1 MLTGLAKN
9 IKNKAGSFTLG
20 AFLEY
25 GTGSYDTYNSFPNAA
40 DVNGDGSAW
49 YAGGGILGRMDFDKK
64 EDIKPYVE
72 FGARIGSLHNSF
84 GANLGG
90 AFSNYDTSSRYYSL
104 HAGLGAIRKLTS
116 KSYIDLYGK
125 YFYTRQNGES
135 MTLATGDPVRF
146 DDADSSRLRLGM
158 RYGYTRNDRVEYYLG
173 AAREHEFDGRVNA
186 TAYNVYSIDAPSIKG
201 DTAVMELGV
210 KVTPSKTKHMSI
222 DIGLQGYAGKREGIT
237 ASARFNWL
245 F

>member
-1 MLTGLAKN
+1 LSGQ
-9 IKNKAGSFTLG
+9 
-20 AFLEY
+20 
-25 GTGSYDTYNSFPNAA
+25 
-40 DVNGDGSAW
+40 
-49 YAGGGILGRMDFDKK
+49 
-64 EDIKPYVE
+64 
-72 FGARIGSLHNSF
+72 
-84 GANLGG
+84 
-90 AFSNYDTSSRYYSL
+90 FSGYDTSSRYYSL

-158 RYGYTRNDRVEYYLG
+158 RYGYKKSDRVEYYLG
-173 AAREHEFDGRVNA
+173 AAWEHEFDGRVNA
-186 TAYNVYSIDAPSIKG
+186 SAYDLPINAPSIKG
-201 DTAVMELGV
+201 DTAIMELGV
-210 KVTPSKTKHMSI
+210 KVTPSKTKHTSI